1 MMPPSKRHRDRPDDV
16 RPGIGRVQRKIRGV
30 IELFE
35 VTQHYGV
42 RPVLRGVS
50 LRVERGELI
59 VVLGPNGMGKSTLLG
74 VMGGVLSPQQ
84 GKVVIDGR
92 CRRSS
97 VEDELAIRKET
108 VYLPDQP
115 WLPGNRTGREFLL
128 AVGRLYDVED
138 LRLMGHVEQLLDLFD
153 LSEVADSPLRTYSA
167 GQKKKAALCSA
178 LVTEA
183 PVLLLDEPFSGGLD
197 PSGLLALKRIFQRHA
212 QRKEL
217 TIVLTSP
224 VPELVEEIAT
234 RIIIIH
240 HGEIL
245 AFDTL
250 DGLQRMTGCRGS
262 LGDVLE
268 RLIYPDTTRKLDD
281 YFRDF
286 AR

>member
-1 MMPPSKRHRDRPDDV
+1 
-16 RPGIGRVQRKIRGV
+16 V
-30 IELFE
+30 IELFD

-50 LRVERGELI
+50 LRIERGELV

-74 VMGGVLSPQQ
+74 VMGGVLAPQR
-84 GKVVIDGR
+84 GKVVLDGR
-92 CRRSS
+92 SRRGSI
-97 VEDELAIRKET
+97 EEELAIRKAT

-128 AVGRLYDVED
+128 AVGRLYEIED
-138 LRLMGHVEQLLDLFD
+138 LRLMAHVEQLLDLFD
-153 LSEVADSPLRTYSA
+153 LAEVADSPLRTYSA
-167 GQKKKAALCSA
+167 DQKKKAALCSA

-268 RLIYPDTTRKLDD
+268 RLIYPETTRKLDD
-281 YFRDF
+281 YFREF